1 MVQPTRYPQPFSERP
16 QGSRLARAI
25 LALLGW
31 TIAFDGV
38 PARQGVI
45 IAYPHTSNWDFL
57 VLVLAK
63 WAIGLQVHFWG
74 KDSLFRI
81 PVFGAWLRWLGGVP
95 VIRGSSQGVVGDM
108 VQTMQTARQ
117 DNTFYWLA
125 LAPEGTR
132 SHTSG
137 WRSGFYQ
144 VAVGAGIPLG
154 LACLDVR
161 RKHVEVTDFLQLSGN
176 MEADMEAIR
185 SSLTRAYGF
194 NPLQAS
200 PIQLL
205 QK

>member
-1 MVQPTRYPQPFSERP
+1 MTTPTRHSLPFSERP
-16 QGSRLARAI
+16 AGSRLARG
-25 LALLGW
+25 LLSLLGW
-31 TIAFDGV
+31 TVDFEGV
-38 PARQGVI
+38 PGRQGVI
-45 IAYPHTSNWDFL
+45 VAYPHTSNWDFL

-95 VIRGSSQGVVGDM
+95 VIRGASQGVVGAM
-108 VQTMQTARQ
+108 VQTMQAARR
-117 DNTFYWLA
+117 DNVFYWLA

-132 SHTSG
+132 SHTPG

-144 VAVGAGIPLG
+144 VALGAGIPLG

-161 RKHVEVTDFLQLSGN
+161 RKHVGVTDFLQLSGN

-185 SSLTRAYGF
+185 AALHRAYGF

>member
-1 MVQPTRYPQPFSERP
+1 
-16 QGSRLARAI
+16 
-25 LALLGW
+25 
-31 TIAFDGV
+31 
-38 PARQGVI
+38 
-45 IAYPHTSNWDFL
+45 
-57 VLVLAK
+57 
-63 WAIGLQVHFWG
+63 
-74 KDSLFRI
+74 
-81 PVFGAWLRWLGGVP
+81 
-95 VIRGSSQGVVGDM
+95 M

-117 DNTFYWLA
+117 DNAFYWLA

-132 SHTSG
+132 SHTPG